1 MESLFERNQALNK
14 EMVGLMK
21 EKNENDEKMVQLIG
35 ELYEISGGNRS
46 KIEVKSV
53 FEVDE
58 NENDVERVES
68 FTKVKS
74 APISTLGLTGCLAN
88 IARYV
93 LAGILSLVVERSGLN
108 RVLGLFGAT
117 LKPVG
122 REDIIVDKR
131 KLVDDGDLHIGED
144 ENKLKRRRCDT
155 EVKCWLEEDVDI
167 KKVDLVNDES
177 LKAFDDSYW
186 SKKPIINFVNDKVAG
201 IKTISDSEDLIC
213 NLSLKSNPRT
223 KIYVEDTDQ
232 LNDTGKKVP
241 ITPSDSFED
250 VVNDNRL
257 MIEPS
262 DSFGDNINKDLT
274 GYQMSS
280 VETSTPLSLD
290 QVTGLFVFSASKKA
304 DVSEEDHAEQSML
317 SLMTFEEKKI
327 YFAKKIKEE
336 EAAALRGSNTP
347 CKLAAEKSPGP
358 KPYSGSKSPMPPKI
372 GSKLQ
377 LPQHRQGNDASPVS
391 LTEAYLSPLPLQTNR
406 SISAPWMEEIAAK
419 SPLRTVLPEQGEPEQ
434 PLLDDSR
441 VKLTIESKE
450 PEQ

>member
-1 MESLFERNQALNK
+1 MSR
-14 EMVGLMK
+14 
-21 EKNENDEKMVQLIG
+21 
-35 ELYEISGGNRS
+35 
-46 KIEVKSV
+46 

-58 NENDVERVES
+58 NENDVERVQS

-74 APISTLGLTGCLAN
+74 VPISTLGLTGCLAN

-93 LAGILSLVVERSGLN
+93 LAGILSLVVEKSGLN

-117 LKPVG
+117 LKPVY
-122 REDIIVDKR
+122 REDILVDKR
-131 KLVDDGDLHIGED
+131 KLVDDEELDIGED
-144 ENKLKRRRCDT
+144 LHKLKRRRCDT
-155 EVKCWLEEDVDI
+155 EEKNWLDDDVNI
-167 KKVDLVNDES
+167 KNIGNDES

-232 LNDTGKKVP
+232 LNDTGKKVT

-250 VVNDNRL
+250 VVMDNRL

-274 GYQMSS
+274 GYHMNS

-290 QVTGLFVFSASKKA
+290 QVTGLFVFSATKKA
-304 DVSEEDHAEQSML
+304 EVSEDEHAEQSML
-317 SLMTFEEKKI
+317 SLMTFEEKI

-347 CKLAAEKSPGP
+347 CKMTDNKSPGP
-358 KPYSGSKSPMPPKI
+358 KQYRGSKSPVPPKT
-372 GSKLQ
+372 GSKLK
-377 LPQHRQGNDASPVS
+377 LPQHIPGSDVSPAPY
-391 LTEAYLSPLPLQTNR
+391 LEAYSTQLPLQMNR
-406 SISAPWMEEIAAK
+406 SISAPWMEELAAK
-419 SPLRTVLPEQGEPEQ
+419 SSHQGEPEQ
-434 PLLDDSR
+434 PLLEDSR
-441 VKLTIESKE
+441 VNLTTESKV